1 MSEPKI
7 NVEYIDWLYDKV
19 CRDRFSNNISYWKLF
34 NKLWHT
40 KFRWLIAKDEN
51 RAKDG
56 IALRHRF
63 RLTIEG
69 DDMECYIDGS
79 CTVLEMLIA
88 LAIRMEEDIM
98 FDPHIGDRTGQWFWQ
113 MINNLG
119 LSAMTD
125 KHFDER
131 EVDVAICGFLNRSYG
146 HDGKGG
152 LFRVRGCKRDMRKV
166 EIWIQMLWYLDTFT

>member
-1 MSEPKI
+1 MSGPNI
-7 NVEYIDWLYDKV
+7 RIEYSDWLYGIV
-19 CRDRFSNNISYWKLF
+19 CRDRFSNTISYKKLF
-34 NKLWHT
+34 EKLQCT
-40 KFRWLIAKDEN
+40 KFRWFIAKDEN

-63 RLTIEG
+63 GLSFG
-69 DDMECYIDGS
+69 YDDMEYYIGGS

-119 LSAMTD
+119 LNAMTD
-125 KHFDER
+125 KYFNER
-131 EVDVAICGFLNRSYG
+131 EVDTVIYRFLDRRYG

-166 EIWIQMLWYLDTFT
+166 EIWIQMLWYLDTIT